1 MSLIKKGGI
10 SLSTLVFL
18 VFLVLK
24 LANVINWSWW
34 LVTLPIWIGL
44 AFEFLWLGIVLLVI
58 FFVISL
64 L

>member
-1 MSLIKKGGI
+1 MSLIKSGGI

-24 LANVINWSWW
+24 LTHVINWSWW